1 MKSGIFL
8 SAKYTRALLKCHV
21 DSGAEF
27 GQYKNIII
35 VLCEKF
41 VMLSSAF
48 LAF

>member
-1 MKSGIFL
+1 MKSAIFL
-8 SAKYTRALLKCHV
+8 SAKYTRALLKCHA

-27 GQYKNIII
+27 GQYKIII